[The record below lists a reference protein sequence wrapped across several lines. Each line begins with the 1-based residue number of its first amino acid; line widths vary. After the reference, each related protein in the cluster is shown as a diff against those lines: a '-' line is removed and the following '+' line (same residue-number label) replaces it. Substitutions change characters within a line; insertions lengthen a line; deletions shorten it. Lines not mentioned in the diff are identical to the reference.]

1 MHRKGRQRTEDS
13 GCLVDRRNGVRW
25 GADEVRSEVET
36 RTRGN
41 NAKVH
46 SKSSTSKN
54 SINHSQDRAERVR
67 CRRRAGKQAHIRK
80 ILPLQLSLRTPPAR
94 SEKHNPFIDCP
105 KMMYYFQTRKIQR
118 SNASNRCRGRNGS
131 NRPGQDGTVDSS
143 SNAPMISH
151 AVRPPLTHQSR
162 HSVAL
167 VQDQHGVAVAAVVG

>member
-1 MHRKGRQRTEDS
+1 MHSKGRQRTVSVWWIGGMACVGERMRSDQRS
-13 GCLVDRRNGVRW
+13 RRG
-25 GADEVRSEVET
+25 
-36 RTRGN
+36 RG

-46 SKSSTSKN
+46 GKSSTSKN

-94 SEKHNPFIDCP
+94 SEKHDPFIDCP

-131 NRPGQDGTVDSS
+131 NRPGQDRTVDSS

-151 AVRPPLTHQSR
+151 AVRPQLTHQSR